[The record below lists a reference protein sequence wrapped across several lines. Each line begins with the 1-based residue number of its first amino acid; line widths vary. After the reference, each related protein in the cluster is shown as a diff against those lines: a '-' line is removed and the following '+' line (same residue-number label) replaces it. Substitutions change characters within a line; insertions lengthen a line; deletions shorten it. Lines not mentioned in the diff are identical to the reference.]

1 MLLPLL
7 VSWHLWSNISQRY
20 WQLYNQSELPFRS
33 CLALNRFA
41 PQRFLVASAMFDTH
55 WPEVTGAK
63 QELGLV
69 QPWLCSTE
77 AFWIELLPQWLLR
90 GHRAFIRWM
99 GICIYASSPLS
110 PWDKAQPCCPGTQQD
125 RPRASR
131 LACCAESAQRE
142 QRAKKCSERPVLGGA
157 FNENMNGLR
166 KFSPGCFL
174 FCPHKRL
181 SPMHS
186 GRPVLHSL
194 RGAACTWMTP
204 GKGRKCNIRLGQTH
218 GKPKKKG
225 NDE

>member
-1 MLLPLL
+1 M
-7 VSWHLWSNISQRY
+7 
-20 WQLYNQSELPFRS
+20 
-33 CLALNRFA
+33 
-41 PQRFLVASAMFDTH
+41 H

-69 QPWLCSTE
+69 QLRLCSTE
-77 AFWIELLPQWLLR
+77 AFWIKLLPQWLLR
-90 GHRAFIRWM
+90 GHGVFIRWM

-142 QRAKKCSERPVLGGA
+142 QRAKKCSERPMLSGA
-157 FNENMNGLR
+157 FNGNMNGLR

-186 GRPVLHSL
+186 GRPLLHSL
-194 RGAACTWMTP
+194 QSQRSCLHLNDTRGRVANAISGLVKLMASQKRRETMNNLCCFHTTIDFQKYSKNVFYFLNGLWSS
-204 GKGRKCNIRLGQTH
+204 GRCMSMQR
-218 GKPKKKG
+218 
-225 NDE
+225 